1 MLLNLLQELV
11 NRAVRFEE
19 IISGSTSGL
28 AHIDVKVDDLL
39 NMVMETGRH
48 FGFAYFLTKGLYLA
62 LIIIDL
68 EF

>member
-28 AHIDVKVDDLL
+28 AYIDVKVDDLL

-48 FGFAYFLTKGLYLA
+48 LGLP
-62 LIIIDL
+62 ISSQ
-68 EF
+68 EGCT